1 MSRKK
6 EIDGKT
12 ERFSIRLTIKEIIK
26 VRLISSVL
34 GISIARFIRVCIQE
48 WISNHSEV
56 MEIINND
63 QVQ

>member
-1 MSRKK
+1 MARKK
-6 EIDGKT
+6 KIDGET
-12 ERFSIRLTIKEIIK
+12 ETVSTRLLLKELNI

-56 MEIINND
+56 MEIINNN
-63 QVQ
+63 